1 MKTLLQVTFN
11 TLKSYHACQ
20 DGYVRLSKSLG
31 GDEIYGLDT
40 LINVL
45 TILERNG
52 LEDAIWALRATLQS
66 SDKVCRLFAA
76 DCAESVLHIFEEKYP
91 DDMRPRNAIQAARDF
106 ANGLIG
112 IDELK
117 DAASAA
123 MAASA
128 ANAAWAARGAS
139 AAWAASAASAASAA
153 MAAMAVNAVSAV
165 STVRAARAAR
175 AAKAARAAS
184 AAWFAWD
191 ASAAENTKQVQS
203 LKKYL
208 ME

>member
-66 SDKVCRLFAA
+66 SDKVCMLFAA

-91 DDMRPRNAIQAARDF
+91 YDMRPRNAIQAARDF

-117 DAASAA
+117 DAAWDAWDASAASAANAARGANAASAASAASAAFAARGASAA
-123 MAASA
+123 MAAMA
-128 ANAAWAARGAS
+128 ANAAWAARGAF
-139 AAWAASAASAASAA
+139 AESAASAAE
-153 MAAMAVNAVSAV
+153 
-165 STVRAARAAR
+165 
-175 AAKAARAAS
+175 K
-184 AAWFAWD
+184 
-191 ASAAENTKQVQS
+191 TKQVQS
-203 LKKYL
+203 LIKYL

>member
-20 DGYVRLSKSLG
+20 DSYVRLSKSLG

-40 LINVL
+40 PINVL
-45 TILERNG
+45 TILEHNG

-66 SDKVCRLFAA
+66 SDKVCRLFSA
-76 DCAESVLHIFEEKYP
+76 DCAESVLHIFEDEQP
-91 DDMRPRNAIQAARDF
+91 DDMRPRNTIQAARDF

-165 STVRAARAAR
+165 STVRAARAA
-175 AAKAARAAS
+175 KAARAAS

>member
-1 MKTLLQVTFN
+1 MKTLLQVTLN
-11 TLKSYHACQ
+11 TLKKHNTCQ
-20 DGYVRLSKSLG
+20 YVYGRFSKALC
-31 GDEIYGLDT
+31 GDKIYGLDT
-40 LINVL
+40 PINVL
-45 TILERNG
+45 IILKRNG
-52 LEDAIWALRATLQS
+52 LDDAIWALRATLQN

-117 DAASAA
+117 DAAWDAWDASAASAASAARGANAASAARGANAANAASAASAASAAFAA
-123 MAASA
+123 MAAMAANAAWAARDASA
-128 ANAAWAARGAS
+128 ANAAWAARD
-139 AAWAASAASAASAA
+139 
-153 MAAMAVNAVSAV
+153 
-165 STVRAARAAR
+165 AR
-175 AAKAARAAS
+175 
-184 AAWFAWD
+184 D
-191 ASAAENTKQVQS
+191 AENTKQVQS